1 MPPVAQGIRKQ
12 TCYGKQTA
20 LGTPKTGAGGQILRR
35 KTAVFSAT
43 RDMFENDEIVS
54 HQQSTGVTYG
64 LQKAGGKIDALLS
77 AGTYKDLIAAALRKA
92 FTATAA
98 ITGLSLTI
106 AGSNPYTLARGT
118 GSYLSDG
125 LKVGDVVRLSVGS
138 LNAANINKNL
148 LVTAVVALTATV
160 VPLNGV
166 AMVAEGPIATT
177 TMTVIGKKSLV
188 PLTGHT
194 DDFFTFEEWYADLTR
209 SEIFTD
215 AKIAKVQIDLPSTGL
230 ATLSF
235 EVVALDR
242 TIAGAQSFT
251 APATET
257 TTAVLGAL
265 NGMVFVNGTKVTN
278 VTGAQV
284 TIDCGIKPVS
294 AVLGSNFSPDMDRG
308 RIQVSG
314 SFTAL
319 FDSATLSS
327 LYDTE
332 AVTSIVLVVA
342 SDPSATADFFTITM
356 GRVKLTGDTPDDGE
370 KSIIRTY
377 PFTAELNSA
386 GGPTLNWDQT
396 IVTIQDSQ
404 A

>member
-1 MPPVAQGIRKQ
+1 MAVAQGIRKQ
-12 TCYGKQTA
+12 TCYGKQTG
-20 LGTPKTGAGGQILRR
+20 LGVPKVGAGGQILRR
-35 KTAVFSAT
+35 KTAIFTAT
-43 RDMFENDEIVS
+43 RDMFANDEIVS

-64 LQKAGGKIDALLS
+64 LQKAGGKIDGLLS
-77 AGTYKDLIAAALRKA
+77 PATYKDLFAAALRKV

-98 ITGLSLTI
+98 MTGLSLTI
-106 AGSNPYTLARGT
+106 AGAGPYTLTRGS
-118 GSYLSDG
+118 GSYLTDG

-148 LVTAVVALTATV
+148 LVTAVVALVATV
-160 VPLNGV
+160 VPVNGV

-177 TMTVIGKKSLV
+177 TMTVVGKKALV

-215 AKIAKVQIDLPSTGL
+215 AKVAKVQVDLPSTGN
-230 ATLSF
+230 ATASF
-235 EVVALDR
+235 EIVALDR
-242 TIAGAQSFT
+242 VIAGAQSFT
-251 APATET
+251 SPTTET
-257 TTAVLGAL
+257 TTSVLSAL
-265 NGMVFVNGTKVTN
+265 SGIIYVNGTKVSN
-278 VTGAQV
+278 ITGAQLTV
-284 TIDCGIKPVS
+284 DCGIKPVS

-327 LYDTE
+327 LFDTE
-332 AVTSIVLVVA
+332 AVTSIVLVIA
-342 SDPSATADFFTITM
+342 SDPSATADFVTFTM
-356 GRVKLTGDTPDDGE
+356 GRVKLTGDAPDDGE
-370 KSIIRTY
+370 KSIMRTY

-386 GGPTLNWDQT
+386 GGAALNWDQT
-396 IVTIQDSQ
+396 ILTIQDSQ

>member
-1 MPPVAQGIRKQ
+1 MAVAQGIRKQ
-12 TCYGKQTA
+12 TCYGKQTG
-20 LGTPKTGAGGQILRR
+20 LGVPKVGAGGQILRR
-35 KTAVFSAT
+35 KTAIFTAT
-43 RDMFENDEIVS
+43 RDMFANDEIVS

-64 LQKAGGKIDALLS
+64 LQKAGGKIDGLLS
-77 AGTYKDLIAAALRKA
+77 PATYKDLFAAALRKA

-98 ITGLSLTI
+98 MTGLSLTI
-106 AGSNPYTLARGT
+106 AGAGPYTLTRGS
-118 GSYLSDG
+118 GSYLTDG

-148 LVTAVVALTATV
+148 LVTAVVALVATV
-160 VPLNGV
+160 VPVNGV
-166 AMVAEGPIATT
+166 AMFAEGPIATT
-177 TMTVIGKKSLV
+177 TMTVVGKKALV

-215 AKIAKVQIDLPSTGL
+215 AKVAKVQVDLPSTGN
-230 ATLSF
+230 ATASF

-242 TIAGAQSFT
+242 VIAGAQSFT
-251 APATET
+251 TPATET
-257 TTAVLGAL
+257 TTAVLSAL
-265 NGMVFVNGTKVTN
+265 SGIIYVNGSKVSN
-278 VTGAQV
+278 ITGAQL
-284 TIDCGIKPVS
+284 TIDCGVKPVS

-314 SFTAL
+314 SFSAL

-327 LYDTE
+327 LFDTE
-332 AVTSIVLVVA
+332 SVTSIVLVIA
-342 SDPSATADFFTITM
+342 SDPSATADFITFTM
-356 GRVKLTGDTPDDGE
+356 GRVKLTGDAPDDGE
-370 KSIIRTY
+370 KSIVRTY

-386 GGPTLNWDQT
+386 GGAALNWDQT
-396 IVTIQDSQ
+396 IITIQDSQ